1 MPLASRTLAFK
12 IVFPKSHVSKYHKSA
27 DCEYYKYQN
36 YSRNYLTSDPNY
48 TLCSYSFQ
56 NVMSILMESVKK
68 LIRKVKKE
76 LLERYIQFFF
86 SETAL

>member
-1 MPLASRTLAFK
+1 MPVASHTLSFK

-27 DCEYYKYQN
+27 ACEYYKNQN

-48 TLCSYSFQ
+48 APCSYSFQ

-68 LIRKVKKE
+68 YYYKGKKKE
-76 LLERYIQFFF
+76 LLESYIIFFF
-86 SETAL
+86 